1 MQATLD
7 AITEDLHKHRT
18 EALLPKLEA
27 GLNPQQRQ
35 AFFHDSGPALVL
47 AGAGSGKTTVLT
59 RRVAR
64 LLARG
69 VDPQRLFVA
78 TFTKKAADEM
88 GLRLAALLGDGG
100 AATVEKMWMGTFHA
114 HCLRILKHEWAHL
127 YGKAG
132 YFQLADENW
141 QVRVAKA
148 ILGDKDWMARGLP
161 SPPFGLNVAYDPK
174 GALSAVSAV
183 KNRGFKVEEAEAAFR
198 AHEPNWADPSIQILG
213 KFWRCY
219 EQAKQAKFDILAKK
233 PSRRLDFD
241 DLLIET
247 LILLQEQPPIREK
260 YQSFFQYLSID
271 ETQDTSAVQWEISR
285 LLAAKSANIFIVGD
299 VGQAIYSFR
308 GCSPEA
314 TVGQFGAAYPNGE
327 VIRLPANYRSSATI
341 VRVANELIERSGIDA
356 KYRLEMAAT
365 RPEGEALSQHE
376 HEHADAEAQFVAEAL
391 KELQGAGMPLR
402 DCAVLFRTNAYSR
415 ALEEAFVKGGVPY
428 VLQGAMGFYARREIR
443 DLIAF
448 LQLSVERDSPAA
460 DEAVKRVINIPSK
473 TFGKPTHFLGQA
485 FVAEV
490 EMQAARKGHSLY
502 KALALG
508 QFKTTNQGL
517 AVKDFR
523 DLVRDIALGG
533 DSAEA
538 RLRKARELGYDDWL
552 LREEGHVEDEGNS
565 RLDNLEELCTAAA
578 AFPTPADF
586 LAFVA
591 AQNKAKEDGEAGD
604 AAQMMTIHRAKG
616 LEWPVVFVVG
626 FAFGMLPHHRSLR
639 WLDDEKTQLASDSL
653 EEERRLAYVAITRAK
668 QRVFLSWPL
677 QHQTRALSRSP
688 FLTEMPSLGEI
699 TALLTPEILTQESGD
714 LAANENTKSVNE
726 E

>member
-1 MQATLD
+1 MSQATLE
-7 AITEDLHKHRT
+7 AITEDLHRHRSA
-18 EALLPKLEA
+18 ALLPALEA
-27 GLNPQQRQ
+27 GLNEQQTQ
-35 AFFHDSGPALVL
+35 AFYHQNGPALVL

-64 LLARG
+64 LLIQG

-78 TFTKKAADEM
+78 TFTKKAAEEM
-88 GLRLAALLGDGG
+88 GSRLAVLLGEGG
-100 AATVEKMWMGTFHA
+100 EAIVEKMWIGTFHS

-127 YGKAG
+127 YGKGG

-141 QVRVAKA
+141 QIRVAKA

-183 KNRGFKVEEAEAAFR
+183 KNRGFRVEEAEAAFR
-198 AHEPNWADPSIQILG
+198 AHEPLWADPSIQTLS

-219 EQAKQAKFDILAKK
+219 EQAKQAKFDLLAKK

-241 DLLIET
+241 DLLIEALT
-247 LILLQEQPPIREK
+247 LLQEQPAIRQK
-260 YQSFFQYLSID
+260 YQQFFQFLCID
-271 ETQDTSAVQWEISR
+271 ETQDTSSVQWEIARILS
-285 LLAAKSANIFIVGD
+285 AAHSNIFIVGD
-299 VGQAIYSFR
+299 VGQAVYGFR

-314 TVGQFGAAYPNGE
+314 TVGQFGAAYPNGT

-356 KYRLEMAAT
+356 KYRLEMAAIH
-365 RPEGEALSQHE
+365 PEGEPLSQHE
-376 HEHADAEAQFVAEAL
+376 HEHADAEALFVAESL
-391 KELQGAGMPLR
+391 KELQDSGTNLR

-428 VLQGAMGFYARREIR
+428 VLQGAMGFYARREVR
-443 DLIAF
+443 DLVAF

-460 DEAVKRVINIPSK
+460 DEAVKRVLNVPSK
-473 TFGKPTHFLGQA
+473 TFGKPTHFLGGA
-485 FVAEV
+485 FIAQLET
-490 EMQAARKGHSLY
+490 QAALKSQSLY
-502 KALALG
+502 KTLATG
-508 QFKTTNQGL
+508 QFKTWQGL
-517 AVKDFR
+517 AAKDFR
-523 DLVRDIALGG
+523 DMVRDIAQAG

-578 AFPTPADF
+578 AFPSPLDF
-586 LAFVA
+586 VNFVA
-591 AQNKAKEDGEAGD
+591 AQNKPIGEEEAGD
-604 AAQMMTIHRAKG
+604 AVEMMTIHRAKG

-639 WLDDEKTQLASDSL
+639 WLDDDKTQLAGDSI

-677 QHQTRALSRSP
+677 QHQTRALTRSP
-688 FLTEMPSLGEI
+688 FLGEMPSLS
-699 TALLTPEILTQESGD
+699 LM
-714 LAANENTKSVNE
+714 AAAVVPTDE
-726 E
+726 